1 MNNTLSIRTAFG
13 VVILSVLSAFLAGGL
28 VMGIA
33 TSLPDSSKKIY
44 TYISFF
50 IGQGFMLVPL
60 GYFLV
65 SRQQPILKRLR
76 LRKVSLPVMGNTI
89 LFGSGILILSDE
101 LDRLIQVFIPAPD
114 YILDMSTLMQPET
127 ITGFIMFIIA
137 VVVIAPVG
145 EEILFRGF
153 LQQFLE
159 QHWKDVTR
167 AVLITS
173 LFFAMIHLNPYW
185 MVQIYFLGII
195 LGFLAWRTQSVI
207 PSLILHGLN
216 NSMAMILS
224 FSNEESIDFYTWK
237 GHVSPWI
244 ILPAIGLVFIGF
256 KGINQSKM
264 Q

>member
-1 MNNTLSIRTAFG
+1 MNNTLTIRTAFS
-13 VVILSVLSAFLAGGL
+13 VVILSIFSAFLAGGL

-33 TSLPDSSKKIY
+33 TSFPDSSKKIY

-60 GYFLV
+60 GYFLI
-65 SRQQPILKRLR
+65 SQQHPILKILR
-76 LRKVSLPVMGNTI
+76 LRKVSRHIIVNTL

-114 YILDMSTLMQPET
+114 YIVNMSSLMHPET
-127 ITGFIMFIIA
+127 VAGFIVFIIA
-137 VVVIAPVG
+137 VVVVAPFG

-159 QHWKDVTR
+159 KHWKDSTK

-185 MVQIYFLGII
+185 MIQIYFLGLI
-195 LGFLAWRTQSVI
+195 LGFLAWRTGSVV

-216 NSMAMILS
+216 NAMAIILS
-224 FSNEESIDFYTWK
+224 FSIGESNSLYTWN
-237 GHVSPWI
+237 GHVSPWV
-244 ILPAIGLVFIGF
+244 LLLAIGLIFFGF
-256 KGINQSKM
+256 KGINQRKV
-264 Q
+264 

>member
-1 MNNTLSIRTAFG
+1 MNNALTIRTAFSI
-13 VVILSVLSAFLAGGL
+13 VILSILSAFLAGGL

-33 TSLPDSSKKIY
+33 TSFPDSSKKIY

-60 GYFLV
+60 GYFLI
-65 SRQQPILKRLR
+65 SQQQPILKILR
-76 LRKVSLPVMGNTI
+76 LRKVSRHIIVNTL
-89 LFGSGILILSDE
+89 LFGGGILNLSDE
-101 LDRLIQVFIPAPD
+101 LDRLIQVFITAPD
-114 YILDMSTLMQPET
+114 YIVDMSSLMHPET
-127 ITGFIMFIIA
+127 VAGFIVFILA
-137 VVVIAPVG
+137 VVVVAPFG

-159 QHWKDVTR
+159 KHWKDSTK

-185 MVQIYFLGII
+185 MIQIYFLGLI
-195 LGFLAWRTQSVI
+195 LGFLAWRTGSVV

-216 NSMAMILS
+216 NAMAIILS
-224 FSNEESIDFYTWK
+224 FSIGESNSLYTWN

-244 ILPAIGLVFIGF
+244 LLLAIGLIFFGF
-256 KGINQSKM
+256 KGINQRKV
-264 Q
+264 

>member
-1 MNNTLSIRTAFG
+1 MNNTLTIRTAFSI
-13 VVILSVLSAFLAGGL
+13 VILSIFSAFLAGGL

-33 TSLPDSSKKIY
+33 TSFPDSSKKIY

-60 GYFLV
+60 GYFLI
-65 SRQQPILKRLR
+65 SQQQPILKILR
-76 LRKVSLPVMGNTI
+76 LRKVSRHIIVNTF

-114 YILDMSTLMQPET
+114 YIVNMSSLMHPET
-127 ITGFIMFIIA
+127 VAGFIVFILA
-137 VVVIAPVG
+137 VVMVAPFG

-159 QHWKDVTR
+159 KHWKDSTK

-185 MVQIYFLGII
+185 MIQIYFLGLI
-195 LGFLAWRTQSVI
+195 LGFLAWRTESVV

-216 NSMAMILS
+216 NAMAIILS
-224 FSNEESIDFYTWK
+224 FSIGESNSLYTWN

-244 ILPAIGLVFIGF
+244 LLLAIGLIFFGF
-256 KGINQSKM
+256 KGINQRKV
-264 Q
+264 

>member
-1 MNNTLSIRTAFG
+1 MNNTLTIRTAFSI
-13 VVILSVLSAFLAGGL
+13 VILSIFSAFLAGGL

-33 TSLPDSSKKIY
+33 TSFPDSPKKIY

-60 GYFLV
+60 GYFLI
-65 SRQQPILKRLR
+65 SQQQPILKILR
-76 LRKVSLPVMGNTI
+76 LRKVSRRIIVNTL

-114 YILDMSTLMQPET
+114 YIVNMSSLMHPET
-127 ITGFIMFIIA
+127 VAGFIIFIIA
-137 VVVIAPVG
+137 VVMVAPFG

-159 QHWKDVTR
+159 KHWKDSTK

-185 MVQIYFLGII
+185 MIQIYFLGLI
-195 LGFLAWRTQSVI
+195 LGFLAWRTESVV

-216 NSMAMILS
+216 NAMAIILS
-224 FSNEESIDFYTWK
+224 FSIGESNSLYTWN

-244 ILPAIGLVFIGF
+244 LLLAIGLIFFGF
-256 KGINQSKM
+256 KGINQRKV
-264 Q
+264 

>member
-1 MNNTLSIRTAFG
+1 MNNALTIRTAFSI
-13 VVILSVLSAFLAGGL
+13 VILSILSAFLAGGL

-33 TSLPDSSKKIY
+33 TSFPDSSKKIY

-60 GYFLV
+60 GYFLI
-65 SRQQPILKRLR
+65 SQQQPILKILR
-76 LRKVSLPVMGNTI
+76 LRKVSRNIIVNTL

-114 YILDMSTLMQPET
+114 YIVDMSSLMHPET
-127 ITGFIMFIIA
+127 VAGFIVFILA
-137 VVVIAPVG
+137 VIVVAPFG

-159 QHWKDVTR
+159 KHWKDSTK

-185 MVQIYFLGII
+185 MIQIYFLGLI
-195 LGFLAWRTQSVI
+195 LGFLAWRTGSVI

-216 NSMAMILS
+216 NAMAIILS
-224 FSNEESIDFYTWK
+224 FSIGESNNLYTWN

-244 ILPAIGLVFIGF
+244 LLLAIGLIFFGF
-256 KGINQSKM
+256 KGINQRKV
-264 Q
+264 

>member
-1 MNNTLSIRTAFG
+1 MNNALTIRTAFSI
-13 VVILSVLSAFLAGGL
+13 VILSILSAFLAGGL

-33 TSLPDSSKKIY
+33 TSFPDSPKKIY

-60 GYFLV
+60 GYFLI
-65 SRQQPILKRLR
+65 SQQQPILKILR
-76 LRKVSLPVMGNTI
+76 LRKVSRHIIVNTL
-89 LFGSGILILSDE
+89 LFGGGILILSDE

-114 YILDMSTLMQPET
+114 YIVDMSSLMHPET
-127 ITGFIMFIIA
+127 VAGFIVFIIA
-137 VVVIAPVG
+137 VVLVAPFG

-159 QHWKDVTR
+159 KHWKDSTK

-185 MVQIYFLGII
+185 MIQIYFLGLI
-195 LGFLAWRTQSVI
+195 LGFLAWRTGSVV

-216 NSMAMILS
+216 NAMAIILS
-224 FSNEESIDFYTWK
+224 FSIGESNNLYTWN

-244 ILPAIGLVFIGF
+244 LLLAIGLIFFGF
-256 KGINQSKM
+256 KGLNQRKV
-264 Q
+264 